1 MMYILI
7 YIIICIR
14 QTEDLTEDKI
24 NAHMAEKLSE
34 HKQLKGGIV
43 FTDSIPRSAAGKIL
57 KRELKK

>member
-1 MMYILI
+1 MFISSMLFF
-7 YIIICIR
+7 R
-14 QTEDLTEDKI
+14 QSEELTEDKI